1 LCAGNPRGTGSE
13 KRFGRFP
20 IRFLEYNDVVTDSPY
35 LAESAGGSQAGNG
48 FASPRQK
55 TIPEGASGDII
66 SFPETGDSA
75 TQPTVTGL
83 SYKQWPGRFQNRQSF
98 VRSTGEPRSPGVFLL
113 AKLRFFESAEHWEL
127 QTMKAILDSP
137 MLYHTF
143 QRAIGGFSARV
154 KAINEYL
161 SLKQGQVVIDI
172 GCGPGHI
179 AAHLP
184 RGVDYHGFDI
194 EPQYIE
200 YAKRHFGGVAAFHC
214 RMFDADAAR
223 TLGLADVVM
232 MNGVLHHMDDSTVRM
247 I

>member
-1 LCAGNPRGTGSE
+1 
-13 KRFGRFP
+13 
-20 IRFLEYNDVVTDSPY
+20 
-35 LAESAGGSQAGNG
+35 
-48 FASPRQK
+48 
-55 TIPEGASGDII
+55 
-66 SFPETGDSA
+66 
-75 TQPTVTGL
+75 
-83 SYKQWPGRFQNRQSF
+83 
-98 VRSTGEPRSPGVFLL
+98 
-113 AKLRFFESAEHWEL
+113 
-127 QTMKAILDSP
+127 MKAILDSP

-161 SLKQGQVVIDI
+161 SLKQGQVVVDI

-232 MNGVLHHMDDSTVRM
+232 MNGVLHHMDDSTVHSAGAQTRRHLSCPRRRLHARSDKARKVAPGQRPGAVRSCGERVQGSAFSLHSP
-247 I
+247 

>member
-1 LCAGNPRGTGSE
+1 
-13 KRFGRFP
+13 
-20 IRFLEYNDVVTDSPY
+20 
-35 LAESAGGSQAGNG
+35 
-48 FASPRQK
+48 
-55 TIPEGASGDII
+55 
-66 SFPETGDSA
+66 
-75 TQPTVTGL
+75 
-83 SYKQWPGRFQNRQSF
+83 
-98 VRSTGEPRSPGVFLL
+98 
-113 AKLRFFESAEHWEL
+113 
-127 QTMKAILDSP
+127 MKAILDSP

-161 SLKQGQVVIDI
+161 SLKQGQVVVDI

-223 TLGLADVVM
+223 TVGLADVVM
-232 MNGVLHHMDDSTVRM
+232 MNGVLHHMDDSTVRIDM
-247 I
+247 TASLILQTLKPGGTFLALDGVYMPDQTKLVKWLLDNDRGRFVRTEKGYKDLLSPCTRHE